1 MVHSRYSR
9 YGLITAQRTN
19 TPRTPVEA
27 PTTNLLS
34 VINKCSSAGM
44 GGLRI
49 PKGTDSDYNGCRIG
63 TFGTQKS
70 SIDAFLTLNNV
81 KH

>member
-9 YGLITAQRTN
+9 YGLITAQRAN
-19 TPRTPVEA
+19 TKDPCGG
-27 PTTNLLS
+27 TNLLS
-34 VINKCSSAGM
+34 DIKKCSSAGM
-44 GGLRI
+44 GGLKI
-49 PKGTDSDYNGCRIG
+49 PKGTYSDYNGCRIG

>member
-19 TPRTPVEA
+19 TKDPCGG
-27 PTTNLLS
+27 TNLLS

-49 PKGTDSDYNGCRIG
+49 PKGTDSDYNGCRIPD
-63 TFGTQKS
+63 FRHAKS